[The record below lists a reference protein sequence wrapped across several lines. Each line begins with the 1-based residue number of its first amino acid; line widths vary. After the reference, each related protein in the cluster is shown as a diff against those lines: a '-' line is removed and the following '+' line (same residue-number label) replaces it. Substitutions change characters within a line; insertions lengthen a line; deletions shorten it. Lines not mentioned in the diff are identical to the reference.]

1 MKIRKFGELNEER
14 KYKKDVDFNPGEFMT
29 AGHLMDYLRRNI
41 PRETLI
47 FFRGCDRPIT
57 LISKDEMM
65 NHMPEVQDIFIHENK
80 ESEYFY
86 KEWGKYTCF
95 DEDEEQ
101 ENNGEN
107 VENFSLK
114 QLEPFVTKGI
124 VINKYM

>member
-1 MKIRKFGELNEER
+1 MKIKRFGELNEER
-14 KYKKDVDFNPGEFMT
+14 KYKEEVEFNPHEYMT

-41 PRETLI
+41 PKETLV
-47 FFRGCDRPIT
+47 FFQGCDQPIT
-57 LISKDEMM
+57 LIPREEIK
-65 NHMPEVQDIFIHENK
+65 NHLPEIETIFIHENK

-95 DEDEEQ
+95 DEDEEE
-101 ENNGEN
+101 ENNGKN

-114 QLEPFVTKGI
+114 QKDPLITKGI